1 MPEERSLQ
9 RLVAVVVACGG
20 VAAALAG
27 AFGTS
32 SGDALLIA
40 GLILGGALSERF
52 KVKLFGDS
60 HVSMSVFACMTAALV
75 GGARDAAIV
84 APVLAI
90 AVNLGGRVP
99 LYKTV
104 YNCAVYTLS
113 SLACVA
119 VFEALGGLRTAQ
131 PVTGWMVSATLAGM
145 AYYAVNAG
153 LVAAAV
159 AMASGRT
166 LTAVWR
172 EKFLWLAPHYLQLGT
187 MVFAAE
193 VAYRASGA
201 WVLPLVAAPIVG
213 IHVAMA
219 LYSSLKES
227 SAARMADVESRLHAV
242 EQELTRT
249 RGQSGSFGSAA

>member
-27 AFGTS
+27 AFGSS

-52 KVKLFGDS
+52 KVRLFGDS

-90 AVNLGGRVP
+90 AANLGGKVP
-99 LYKTV
+99 MYKTV

-119 VFEALGGLRTAQ
+119 AFEAMGPLRTAQ
-131 PVTGWMVSATLAGM
+131 PVTGWMAGATLAAL

-159 AMASGRT
+159 ATASGRT
-166 LTAVWR
+166 LGAVWQ
-172 EKFLWLAPHYLQLGT
+172 EKFLWLAPHYVPVGT

-193 VAYRASGA
+193 IAYRASGGWA
-201 WVLPLVAAPIVG
+201 LLLLAVPIAST
-213 IHVAMA
+213 HVAMA
-219 LYSSLKES
+219 LYSSLNES
-227 SAARMADVESRLHAV
+227 STARMAEAEGRYRAI
-242 EQELTRT
+242 EQELARV
-249 RGQSGSFGSAA
+249 RRLDGSAA